1 MTGHHRNDQEQVE
14 WKVENKIFEREG
26 DDKTID
32 TDQVSHLAPGLGQ
45 ITYLEIGG

>member
-1 MTGHHRNDQEQVE
+1 METWLRFCTFF
-14 WKVENKIFEREG
+14 KVENKIFEREG